1 MSDLIVWEKWV
12 EQKKIL
18 WRRFWEDVEIG
29 YMDRD
34 LIDILIRLNT
44 DRYIYTKSSCSGRIV
59 VCDTVYP
66 WSREE
71 SGIVF
76 KKHGLITSEELL
88 SILNKQVLRNL
99 WLNVSGPI
107 LHLSVYKPSYVK
119 FILGLVREAGFKHS
133 GVLSINR
140 NKGIIIEVVSGVKMS
155 HLLKTPSKNLVYGDF
170 LDEIVAKANE
180 VYMAGKR
187 LLDRLRKIVYTK
199 LPLNPDED
207 VLNYLKSKGILIV

>member
-1 MSDLIVWEKWV
+1 MTELIIWEKWV
-12 EQKKIL
+12 EQKRIL
-18 WRRFWEDVEIG
+18 WKRLWEDVEIG

-34 LIDILIRLNT
+34 LIDLLIRFNM
-44 DRYIYTKSSCSGRIV
+44 DRFIYTKSSCSGRV
-59 VCDTVYP
+59 VICDTVYP

-76 KKHGLITSEELL
+76 KKHGLITKDELS

-119 FILGLVREAGFKHS
+119 FVLGLVREAGFKHS

-140 NKGIIIEVVSGVKMS
+140 FKGIIIEVVSGVKMS
-155 HLLKTPSKNLVYGDF
+155 HLLKTPLKTLVSGVSI
-170 LDEIVAKANE
+170 DELVDAANE
-180 VYMAGKR
+180 VYLAGKR
-187 LLDRLRKIVYTK
+187 LLDRLRKVVYSK
-199 LPLNPDED
+199 LPLNPDEY
-207 VLNYLKSKGILIV
+207 VLNYLKLRGIDLG